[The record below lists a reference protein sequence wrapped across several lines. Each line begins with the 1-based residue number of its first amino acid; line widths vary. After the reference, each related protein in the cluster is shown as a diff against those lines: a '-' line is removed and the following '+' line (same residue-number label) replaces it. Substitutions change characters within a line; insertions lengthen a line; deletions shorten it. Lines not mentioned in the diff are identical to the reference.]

1 MRPVFATKR
10 PATTE
15 CAPLRP
21 LPEARTA
28 DRILRRAERALNKRK
43 MRKHFDLRIGTGS
56 FFWKRK
62 KQNIANEAALDGFY
76 VIRTNVPEERMS
88 AADVILT

>member
-1 MRPVFATKR
+1 
-10 PATTE
+10 
-15 CAPLRP
+15 
-21 LPEARTA
+21 
-28 DRILRRAERALNKRK
+28 
-43 MRKHFDLRIGTGS
+43 MRKHFDLRIGKGS